1 MRLKENLYFLALLG
15 GFGISF
21 AQAQTLGPADGDAA
35 YKSPT
40 GDQMERVDK
49 GTHIT
54 NNTIY
59 QTVGKT
65 MPYYVAP
72 SLLNFPTLDRN
83 KIKYTTAELTSV
95 PPITWTWS
103 TASTNITVSG
113 AANLN
118 KADITVN
125 AQEAGATIEVAESS
139 SCGAAAKSSFKL
151 VGTAVPSLYIKDA
164 ELAGVASVEQTFDG
178 SADIPAIFQNSK
190 GRKLSTCDASNING
204 KKIKLKLVSKEDPLE
219 KTEPNFRK
227 YSFSIMM
234 QEYHKNGTTYTPGT
248 ATTPKTYTITTK
260 TYVSGDENAPTEIEI
275 DLPTTVTLNAGDEYV
290 DLYLYLG
297 GAEGRNGVV
306 SVISQY
312 SDNGGALTDN
322 PYKKDEGFFAMVR
335 LTSPKTGPI
344 YFIPYQF

>member
-15 GFGISF
+15 GFSISF

-72 SLLNFPTLDRN
+72 SLLNFPTLDRD

-113 AANLN
+113 ATNLN

-125 AQEAGATIEVAESS
+125 TQEPGATRGCRELFLRCSGKIVVQT
-139 SCGAAAKSSFKL
+139 CG
-151 VGTAVPSLYIKDA
+151 D
-164 ELAGVASVEQTFDG
+164 
-178 SADIPAIFQNSK
+178 
-190 GRKLSTCDASNING
+190 
-204 KKIKLKLVSKEDPLE
+204 
-219 KTEPNFRK
+219 
-227 YSFSIMM
+227 
-234 QEYHKNGTTYTPGT
+234 
-248 ATTPKTYTITTK
+248 
-260 TYVSGDENAPTEIEI
+260 
-275 DLPTTVTLNAGDEYV
+275 
-290 DLYLYLG
+290 G
-297 GAEGRNGVV
+297 GAEPIHQRCRACWCCLR
-306 SVISQY
+306 
-312 SDNGGALTDN
+312 GAN
-322 PYKKDEGFFAMVR
+322 F
-335 LTSPKTGPI
+335 
-344 YFIPYQF
+344 